1 MTYARSRLWLGITA
15 VGTLQMVAIL
25 LLLTGFHLEVLHDF
39 ANTNINEFGILACI
53 VLTTGILLA
62 PFDLLGGFILPRRFG
77 RESIR
82 FTRFTLAWSRGVAV
96 QSVCLIASLWSVLQ
110 AGQLFGLAG
119 SLTAVL
125 TIQFLML
132 YGQKMLAIVTGSLSF
147 APAGPVPTEF
157 HGRPVSAAS
166 HRDSGFTGS
175 IVGLPGAEN
184 IVMPASWSTNL
195 TREQLNA
202 EVVRRWG
209 AIRTGSRTRGIFLA
223 VLINTGTF
231 GMSALMPN
239 AGVTTVAELLSTTL
253 YFTLASFIW
262 LLILPRLSR
271 EGVFESDRFAFDSGI
286 PVREIESAA
295 NRIEALHDNE
305 PERSRRLE
313 SIFHPV
319 PCVRRRVAELSLR
332 LRSIHGFWNVARTTL
347 FLSWACGGFLA
358 RAVHC
363 NIGRPELWVL
373 FPTD

>member
-147 APAGPVPTEF
+147 A
-157 HGRPVSAAS
+157 S
-166 HRDSGFTGS
+166 
-175 IVGLPGAEN
+175 
-184 IVMPASWSTNL
+184 
-195 TREQLNA
+195 
-202 EVVRRWG
+202 VR
-209 AIRTGSRTRGIFLA
+209 
-223 VLINTGTF
+223 
-231 GMSALMPN
+231 
-239 AGVTTVAELLSTTL
+239 
-253 YFTLASFIW
+253 
-262 LLILPRLSR
+262 
-271 EGVFESDRFAFDSGI
+271 
-286 PVREIESAA
+286 
-295 NRIEALHDNE
+295 
-305 PERSRRLE
+305 
-313 SIFHPV
+313 
-319 PCVRRRVAELSLR
+319 
-332 LRSIHGFWNVARTTL
+332 
-347 FLSWACGGFLA
+347 
-358 RAVHC
+358 
-363 NIGRPELWVL
+363 
-373 FPTD
+373 